1 LGIYMIES
9 RINELRII
17 KGVLAE
23 IRCKN
28 KLLRQRLVEGKIS
41 GDDAEK
47 VQNVLISEYS
57 DGIARLDS
65 IVDS

>member
-1 LGIYMIES
+1 MIES
-9 RINELRII
+9 RVNELRII

-28 KLLRQRLVEGKIS
+28 KLLRQKYADGKIS
-41 GDDAEK
+41 DKEAEK
-47 VQNVLISEYS
+47 QQETLISEYS
-57 DGIARLDS
+57 DGLARLDS